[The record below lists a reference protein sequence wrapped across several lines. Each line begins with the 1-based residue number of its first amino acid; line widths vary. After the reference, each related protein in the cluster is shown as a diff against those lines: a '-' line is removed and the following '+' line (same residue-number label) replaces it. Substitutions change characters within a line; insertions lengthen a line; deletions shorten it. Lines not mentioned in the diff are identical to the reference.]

1 MNTISEI
8 YGRRTLTQT
17 HHIAIGSKYK
27 HLLIKQIF
35 LDRAQEVVAV
45 GAAVILLPINQLPQ
59 PVEPLGI
66 GAGGGRRSALLVFPM
81 GRNAV
86 FGHLV
91 HVGGADLHFDR
102 PVPADHRRMQGLVA
116 IGLGQADVIL
126 EAPRDRPE
134 GVVHHRQSPITTL
147 EVGAKNPQSR
157 HVVDLVERL
166 LLALHLAPDAIE
178 VLGPA
183 AYFAIG
189 QAHGGKPVA
198 QQLHRDRQA
207 LLALAALG
215 GHLLLHVP
223 VGLGLEDLE
232 GQIFQLPLQPANA
245 EAIGQGGIDLPGFP
259 GDAQL
264 LFGLERRDG
273 AHVVQP
279 VGQLD
284 QHHPDV
290 AGHGQKHAA
299 QVFSLGFGVVGEVN
313 AAELGNPLHQRPHL
327 GTEVLFDLLSGDT
340 GVLHHVVQ
348 EARSDHAGAGTD
360 IAQ

>member
-1 MNTISEI
+1 M
-8 YGRRTLTQT
+8 
-17 HHIAIGSKYK
+17 
-27 HLLIKQIF
+27 
-35 LDRAQEVVAV
+35 
-45 GAAVILLPINQLPQ
+45 
-59 PVEPLGI
+59 
-66 GAGGGRRSALLVFPM
+66 
-81 GRNAV
+81 
-86 FGHLV
+86 
-91 HVGGADLHFDR
+91 
-102 PVPADHRRMQGLVA
+102 
-116 IGLGQADVIL
+116 
-126 EAPRDRPE
+126 
-134 GVVHHRQSPITTL
+134 
-147 EVGAKNPQSR
+147 
-157 HVVDLVERL
+157 ERL

-183 AYFAIG
+183 AYFAMG
-189 QAHGGKPVA
+189 QPHRGQPIP
-198 QQLHRDRQA
+198 QQLHGHLQP
-207 LLALAALG
+207 LLTLAALG

-279 VGQLD
+279 IGQLD

-299 QVFSLGFGVVGEVN
+299 QVFSLGFCVVGEVN
-313 AAELGNPLHQRPHL
+313 AAELGNPLHQGPHL
-327 GTEVLFDLLSGDT
+327 GAEMLFDLLSGDL